1 MIARKNLLK
10 KYLLPVVIASVAM
23 TSVAQGAPKSVSM
36 KALKVFSQS
45 SSAEAIVANS
55 KAIFTYENIVGLSSD
70 IKVRAIDFTGTEIWS
85 KTVDSGLDELATA
98 MAIDSQGTLWL
109 VGNIATAPQPDT
121 ATATTGALNPDGIEV
136 ENFQP
141 LRPDMKNIS
150 VWQISA
156 TGEVIGQS
164 SIATVALVDGISV
177 SSSGLSILASRDN
190 EPFLITLSQGK
201 FSKELKIG
209 SAKTKLSAITR
220 SSDGTTYLV
229 GSSSE
234 TLGGKKL
241 IGRVDGI
248 LIKAAK
254 TGSIASV
261 VRSSAPKAVRDW
273 QSTTSSLF
281 VTGSV
286 KSGTTV
292 ESAIT
297 KFNSSFVPTW
307 TTRIFSTGRTLASSG
322 ASGSFYAI
330 LEPTSAIKGVTGFKA
345 VKGQLA
351 VLQFDSKGLLISAFT
366 SAELTSAIA
375 ATYSNTAGLFLLT
388 VDGKI
393 LQVSNN

>member
-1 MIARKNLLK
+1 
-10 KYLLPVVIASVAM
+10 M
-23 TSVAQGAPKSVSM
+23 TSVAQGAPKSVSV
-36 KALKVFSQS
+36 KALKVFSLS

-55 KAIFTYENIVGLSSD
+55 KAIFTYENIVGLSAD

-136 ENFQP
+136 ENIQP

-220 SSDGTTYLV
+220 SSDGTTYLF

-241 IGRVDGI
+241 VGRVDGI
-248 LIKAAK
+248 LIKIAK

-281 VTGSV
+281 VAGSV

-307 TTRIFSTGRTLASSG
+307 TTRISSTGKTLASSG
-322 ASGSFYAI
+322 ANGSFYAI

-345 VKGQLA
+345 VKGQSV

-366 SAELTSAIA
+366 SAEMTSAIA
-375 ATYSNTAGLFLLT
+375 STYSNTAGLFLLA

>member
-1 MIARKNLLK
+1 
-10 KYLLPVVIASVAM
+10 M

-229 GSSSE
+229 GFSSE

-241 IGRVDGI
+241 IGRADGI
-248 LIKAAK
+248 LIKIAK

-351 VLQFDSKGLLISAFT
+351 VLQFDSKGLLISAFK

-393 LQVSNN
+393 LQVSND

>member
-1 MIARKNLLK
+1 
-10 KYLLPVVIASVAM
+10 M

-85 KTVDSGLDELATA
+85 KIVDSGLDELATA

-241 IGRVDGI
+241 IGRADGI
-248 LIKAAK
+248 LIKIAK
-254 TGSIASV
+254 SGSIASV

-330 LEPTSAIKGVTGFKA
+330 LEPTLAIKGVTGFKA
-345 VKGQLA
+345 VKGQSA

-366 SAELTSAIA
+366 SAELTSVIA

-393 LQVSNN
+393 LQIANN

>member
-1 MIARKNLLK
+1 
-10 KYLLPVVIASVAM
+10 M
-23 TSVAQGAPKSVSM
+23 TSVAQAAPKSISV
-36 KALKVFSQS
+36 KPLKVFSQS

-55 KAIFTYENIVGLSSD
+55 KAIFTYENIVGLSAD

-109 VGNIATAPQPDT
+109 VGNIAIAPQPDT

-177 SSSGLSILASRDN
+177 SSSGLSILASREN

-209 SAKTKLSAITR
+209 SAKTKISAITR

-248 LIKAAK
+248 LIKIAK

-307 TTRIFSTGRTLASSG
+307 TTRISSTGRTLASSG

-345 VKGQLA
+345 VKGQSA

-375 ATYSNTAGLFLLT
+375 ATYSNMAGLFLLT

>member
-10 KYLLPVVIASVAM
+10 KYLLSAVITSIAM
-23 TSVAQGAPKSVSM
+23 TSVAQAAPKSISI
-36 KALKVFSQS
+36 KPLKVFSQS

-55 KAIFTYENIVGLSSD
+55 KALFTYENIVGLSAD
-70 IKVRAIDFTGTEIWS
+70 IKVRAFDFTGVEIWS
-85 KTVDSGLDELATA
+85 KTVDSGLDDLATA
-98 MAIDSQGTLWL
+98 MAVDSQGTLWL
-109 VGNIATAPQPDT
+109 VGNIAIAPQPET
-121 ATATTGALNPDGIEV
+121 ATAATGALNPDAIEV
-136 ENFQP
+136 ENIQP

-156 TGEVIGQS
+156 TGEIISQNS
-164 SIATVALVDGISV
+164 FETVALIDAVSV

-190 EPFLITLSQGK
+190 EAFLITLSQGK

-209 SAKTKLSAITR
+209 SSKTKLSAITR
-220 SSDGTTYLV
+220 SGDGTSYLF

-241 IGRVDGI
+241 VGRTDGI
-248 LIKAAK
+248 LIKISK
-254 TGSIASV
+254 TGSVTSV
-261 VRSSAPKAVRDW
+261 VRSSAPKAIRDW
-273 QSTTSSLF
+273 QSTTGSLF

-286 KSGTTV
+286 RSGTTV

-297 KFNSSFVPTW
+297 KFNSSFIPTW
-307 TTRIFSTGRTLASSG
+307 TTRISSTGKTLASSG

-345 VKGQLA
+345 VKGQSV

-366 SAELTSAIA
+366 SAEMTSTIA
-375 ATYSNTAGLFLLT
+375 STYSNTAGLFLLT

>member
-1 MIARKNLLK
+1 VIARKNLLK

-55 KAIFTYENIVGLSSD
+55 KAIFTYENIVGLSAD

-248 LIKAAK
+248 LIKIAK

-307 TTRIFSTGRTLASSG
+307 TTRISSTGRTLASSG

-345 VKGQLA
+345 VKGQSA

>member
-10 KYLLPVVIASVAM
+10 KYLAPVVIASVAM

-241 IGRVDGI
+241 IGRADGI
-248 LIKAAK
+248 LIKIAK

-307 TTRIFSTGRTLASSG
+307 TTRISSTGRTLASSG
-322 ASGSFYAI
+322 ASGTFYAI

-345 VKGQLA
+345 VKGQSA

>member
-1 MIARKNLLK
+1 VIARKNLLK
-10 KYLLPVVIASVAM
+10 KYLVPVVIASVAM

-136 ENFQP
+136 ENIQP

-241 IGRVDGI
+241 IGRADGI

-307 TTRIFSTGRTLASSG
+307 TTRISSTGRTLASSG

-345 VKGQLA
+345 VKGQSA

>member
-1 MIARKNLLK
+1 
-10 KYLLPVVIASVAM
+10 M
-23 TSVAQGAPKSVSM
+23 TSVAQAAPKSISV
-36 KALKVFSQS
+36 KPLKVFSQS

-55 KAIFTYENIVGLSSD
+55 KAIFTYENIVGLSAD

-109 VGNIATAPQPDT
+109 VGNIAIAPQPDT

-209 SAKTKLSAITR
+209 SAKTKISAITR

-248 LIKAAK
+248 LIKIAK

-307 TTRIFSTGRTLASSG
+307 TTRISSTGRTLASSG

-345 VKGQLA
+345 VKGQSA

-375 ATYSNTAGLFLLT
+375 ATYSNMAGLFLLT

>member
-1 MIARKNLLK
+1 
-10 KYLLPVVIASVAM
+10 M
-23 TSVAQGAPKSVSM
+23 TSVAQAAPKSISI
-36 KALKVFSQS
+36 KPLKVFSQS

-55 KAIFTYENIVGLSSD
+55 KALFTYENIVGLSAD
-70 IKVRAIDFTGTEIWS
+70 IKVRALDFTGVEIWS
-85 KTVDSGLDELATA
+85 KTVDSGLDDLATA
-98 MAIDSQGTLWL
+98 MAVDSQGTLWL
-109 VGNIATAPQPDT
+109 VGNIAIAPQPET
-121 ATATTGALNPDGIEV
+121 ATAATGALNPDAIEV
-136 ENFQP
+136 ENIQP

-156 TGEVIGQS
+156 TGEIISQNS
-164 SIATVALVDGISV
+164 LATVALIDAVSV

-190 EPFLITLSQGK
+190 EAFLITLSQGK

-209 SAKTKLSAITR
+209 SAKTKISAITR
-220 SSDGTTYLV
+220 SGDGTTYLF

-241 IGRVDGI
+241 VGRIDGI
-248 LIKAAK
+248 LIKISK
-254 TGSIASV
+254 TGSITSV
-261 VRSSAPKAVRDW
+261 VRSSAPKAIRDW

-286 KSGTTV
+286 RSGTTV

-297 KFNSSFVPTW
+297 KFNSSFIPTW
-307 TTRIFSTGRTLASSG
+307 TTRISSTGKTMASSG

-345 VKGQLA
+345 GEGQSV

-375 ATYSNTAGLFLLT
+375 STYSNMAGLFLLT

>member
-23 TSVAQGAPKSVSM
+23 TSVAQGAPKSVSV
-36 KALKVFSQS
+36 KALKVFSLS

-55 KAIFTYENIVGLSSD
+55 KALFTYENIMGLSAD

-136 ENFQP
+136 ENIQP

-164 SIATVALVDGISV
+164 SIATFALVDGISV

-209 SAKTKLSAITR
+209 SAKTKLSAMTR
-220 SSDGTTYLV
+220 SSDGTTYLF

-241 IGRVDGI
+241 VGRVDGI
-248 LIKAAK
+248 LIKIAK

-307 TTRIFSTGRTLASSG
+307 TTRISSTGRTLASSG
-322 ASGSFYAI
+322 ASGSFYSI

-345 VKGQLA
+345 VKGQSA

-375 ATYSNTAGLFLLT
+375 AAYSNTAGLFLLT

>member
-1 MIARKNLLK
+1 
-10 KYLLPVVIASVAM
+10 M
-23 TSVAQGAPKSVSM
+23 TSVAQGAPKSVSV

-55 KAIFTYENIVGLSSD
+55 KAIFTYENIVGLSAD

-85 KTVDSGLDELATA
+85 KTVDSGLDELATS

-393 LQVSNN
+393 LQVSND

>member
-1 MIARKNLLK
+1 
-10 KYLLPVVIASVAM
+10 M
-23 TSVAQGAPKSVSM
+23 TSVAQAAPKSISI
-36 KALKVFSQS
+36 KPLKVFSQS

-55 KAIFTYENIVGLSSD
+55 KALFTYENIVGLSAD
-70 IKVRAIDFTGTEIWS
+70 IKVRAFDFTGVEIWS
-85 KTVDSGLDELATA
+85 KTVDSGLDDLATA
-98 MAIDSQGTLWL
+98 MAVDSQGTLWL
-109 VGNIATAPQPDT
+109 VGNIAIAPQPET
-121 ATATTGALNPDGIEV
+121 ATAATGALNPDVIEV
-136 ENFQP
+136 ENIQP

-156 TGEVIGQS
+156 TGEIISQN
-164 SIATVALVDGISV
+164 SIATVVLIDAVSV

-190 EPFLITLSQGK
+190 EAFLITLSQGK

-220 SSDGTTYLV
+220 SGDGTTYLF

-241 IGRVDGI
+241 VGRTDGI
-248 LIKAAK
+248 LIKISK
-254 TGSIASV
+254 TGSITSV
-261 VRSSAPKAVRDW
+261 VRSSAPKAIRDW

-286 KSGTTV
+286 RSGTTV

-297 KFNSSFVPTW
+297 KFNSSFIPTW
-307 TTRIFSTGRTLASSG
+307 TTRISSTGKTLASSG

-345 VKGQLA
+345 VKGQSV

-366 SAELTSAIA
+366 SAEMTSAIA
-375 ATYSNTAGLFLLT
+375 STYSNTAGLFLLT

>member
-1 MIARKNLLK
+1 
-10 KYLLPVVIASVAM
+10 M

-177 SSSGLSILASRDN
+177 SSSGLSILASSDN

-248 LIKAAK
+248 LIKIAK

-307 TTRIFSTGRTLASSG
+307 TTRISSTGRTLASSG

>member
-1 MIARKNLLK
+1 
-10 KYLLPVVIASVAM
+10 M

-345 VKGQLA
+345 VKGQSA

>member
-1 MIARKNLLK
+1 
-10 KYLLPVVIASVAM
+10 M

-55 KAIFTYENIVGLSSD
+55 KAIFTYENIVGLSAD

-136 ENFQP
+136 ENIQP

-248 LIKAAK
+248 LIKIAK

-393 LQVSNN
+393 LQVSND

>member
-36 KALKVFSQS
+36 KALKVFSLS

-55 KAIFTYENIVGLSSD
+55 KAIFTYENIVGLSAD

-307 TTRIFSTGRTLASSG
+307 TTRISSTGRTLASSG

>member
-1 MIARKNLLK
+1 
-10 KYLLPVVIASVAM
+10 M
-23 TSVAQGAPKSVSM
+23 TSVAQAAPKSISI
-36 KALKVFSQS
+36 KPLKVFSQS

-55 KAIFTYENIVGLSSD
+55 KALFTYENIVGLSAD
-70 IKVRAIDFTGTEIWS
+70 IRVRAFDFTGVEIWS
-85 KTVDSGLDELATA
+85 KTVDSGLDDLATA
-98 MAIDSQGTLWL
+98 MAVDSQGTLWL
-109 VGNIATAPQPDT
+109 VGNIAIAPQPET
-121 ATATTGALNPDGIEV
+121 ATAATGALNPDAIEV
-136 ENFQP
+136 ENIQP

-156 TGEVIGQS
+156 TGEIISQNS
-164 SIATVALVDGISV
+164 FETVALIDAVSV

-190 EPFLITLSQGK
+190 EAFLITLSQGK

-209 SAKTKLSAITR
+209 SSKTKLSAITR
-220 SSDGTTYLV
+220 SGDGTSYLF

-241 IGRVDGI
+241 VGRTDGI
-248 LIKAAK
+248 LIKISK
-254 TGSIASV
+254 TGSVTSV
-261 VRSSAPKAVRDW
+261 VRSSAPKAIRDW

-286 KSGTTV
+286 RSGTTV

-297 KFNSSFVPTW
+297 KFNSSFIPTW
-307 TTRIFSTGRTLASSG
+307 TTRISSTGKTLASSG

-345 VKGQLA
+345 VKGQSV
-351 VLQFDSKGLLISAFT
+351 VLQFDSKGLLILAFT
-366 SAELTSAIA
+366 SAEMTSAIA
-375 ATYSNTAGLFLLT
+375 STYSNTAGLFLLT

>member
-1 MIARKNLLK
+1 
-10 KYLLPVVIASVAM
+10 M
-23 TSVAQGAPKSVSM
+23 TSVAQGAPKSVSV

-55 KAIFTYENIVGLSSD
+55 KAIFTYENIVGLSAD

-85 KTVDSGLDELATA
+85 KTVDSGLDELATS

-136 ENFQP
+136 ENIQP

-190 EPFLITLSQGK
+190 ESFLITLSQGK

-248 LIKAAK
+248 LIKIAK

-307 TTRIFSTGRTLASSG
+307 TTRISSTGRTLASSG

-393 LQVSNN
+393 LQVSND

>member
-23 TSVAQGAPKSVSM
+23 TSVAQGAPKSVSV
-36 KALKVFSQS
+36 KALKVFSLS

-55 KAIFTYENIVGLSSD
+55 KALFTYENIMGLSAD

-98 MAIDSQGTLWL
+98 MAVDSQGTLWL

-136 ENFQP
+136 ENIQP

-164 SIATVALVDGISV
+164 SIATFALVDGISV

-209 SAKTKLSAITR
+209 SAKTKLSAMTR
-220 SSDGTTYLV
+220 SSDGTTYLF

-241 IGRVDGI
+241 VGRVDGI
-248 LIKAAK
+248 LIKIAK

-307 TTRIFSTGRTLASSG
+307 TTRISSTGRTLASSG
-322 ASGSFYAI
+322 ASGSFYTI

-345 VKGQLA
+345 VKGQSA

>member
-1 MIARKNLLK
+1 
-10 KYLLPVVIASVAM
+10 M
-23 TSVAQGAPKSVSM
+23 TGVAQAAPKPISV
-36 KALKVFSQS
+36 KPLKVFSLS

-55 KAIFTYENIVGLSSD
+55 KAIFTYENIVGLSAD

-109 VGNIATAPQPDT
+109 VGNIATAPQSDT

-136 ENFQP
+136 ENIQP

-156 TGEVIGQS
+156 TGEIISQN
-164 SIATVALVDGISV
+164 SIATVALIDAISV

-220 SSDGTTYLV
+220 NGDGTTYLF

-241 IGRVDGI
+241 VGRTDGA
-248 LIKAAK
+248 LIKISK
-254 TGSIASV
+254 TGSITSV
-261 VRSSAPKAVRDW
+261 VRSSAPKAIRDW

-307 TTRIFSTGRTLASSG
+307 TTRISSTGKTLASSG
-322 ASGSFYAI
+322 ANGSFYAI
-330 LEPTSAIKGVTGFKA
+330 LEPTSAIKGVTGFQA
-345 VKGQLA
+345 VKGQSV

-366 SAELTSAIA
+366 SAEMTSAIA
-375 ATYSNTAGLFLLT
+375 STYSNTAGLFLLA